1 MNQESYQ
8 SDKHSATSHR
18 IFPLNNSLFAVRSWC
33 PKHEDAMFFRTKTS
47 GPRSYL
53 QIVENRW
60 EDGRPRQRVIAT
72 LGRLDQLQQSGQL
85 DALLVSGARLT
96 QSVLLLSA
104 HAQGQLPTITTRRIG
119 PALVF
124 ERLWRETGCQP
135 ASEQLLH
142 GRRFECDVE
151 RAAFLTVL
159 HRLCAPGSDRAA
171 DKWRTDYQIEGCDGV
186 QLHHLYRVMA
196 WLGEELPQD
205 QQQGKTPFA
214 PRCIKDRIEEELF
227 AHRRDLF
234 TDLQLVFFDTT
245 TLYFE
250 GDGGDDLG
258 QRGFS
263 KDHRPD
269 LYQMVVGAVLDGQG
283 RPICCELWPGNTT
296 DVTTLIP
303 VVDRLRSRFG
313 VRRICIVADRGM
325 ISQETIA
332 ALEQPGRNWQYILG
346 ARMRSQNEV
355 KDEVLSRAGRY
366 RVVHPPRVQSDDP
379 SPLKVKEVWVDDRR
393 YIVCL
398 NEDEA
403 RRDAADREAIVA
415 ALREQLRRGD
425 KALVGNKG
433 YRRYR
438 GGGGPDHFQVD
449 EAKIAEDARYD
460 GKWVLRTNTD
470 LDSAE
475 VALQSKQLSMVEQ
488 RFRSCKALLQTR
500 PIYHRCDET
509 IRGHVF
515 CSFLALVLRQEL
527 QARLEERGHAFEWAD
542 VIADLDRLQMVEVEQ
557 EGKRFLLRSDV
568 QGTCGKVFQ
577 TVGVAIPPTVQ
588 QASPTAPGGDTAHS
602 ATPPD

>member
-1 MNQESYQ
+1 
-8 SDKHSATSHR
+8 
-18 IFPLNNSLFAVRSWC
+18 
-33 PKHEDAMFFRTKTS
+33 MFFRTKTS

-85 DALLVSGARLT
+85 DALLVSGARLA

-104 HAQGQLPTITTRRIG
+104 HAKGQLPTITTRRIG
-119 PALVF
+119 PALIF
-124 ERLWRETGCQP
+124 ERLWRETGCQRVI
-135 ASEQLLH
+135 EQLLD
-142 GRRFECDVE
+142 GRRFEFDVA
-151 RAAFLTVL
+151 RAVFLTVL
-159 HRLCAPGSDRAA
+159 HRLFAPGSDRAA
-171 DKWRTDYQIEGCDGV
+171 DKWRADYQIDGCELL
-186 QLHHLYRVMA
+186 QLYHLYRAMA
-196 WLGEELPQD
+196 WLGEELPD
-205 QQQGKTPFA
+205 GQQKDKTPFA
-214 PRCIKDRIEEELF
+214 PRCVKDRIEEALF

-245 TLYFE
+245 SISFE
-250 GDGGDDLG
+250 GNGGEDIG

-313 VRRICIVADRGM
+313 VRRVCIVADRGM

-332 ALEQPGRNWQYILG
+332 ALEQDERGWQYILG

-366 RVVHPPRVQSDDP
+366 RVVHPKRVQSDDP
-379 SPLKVKEVWVDDRR
+379 SPLKVKEVWVGDHR
-393 YIVCL
+393 YVVCL

-403 RRDAADREAIVA
+403 RKDAADREAIVA
-415 ALREQLRRGD
+415 SLREKLEAGE
-425 KALVGNKG
+425 KSLVGNKG
-433 YRRYR
+433 YRRYLAAT
-438 GGGGPDHFQVD
+438 GPDHFQID
-449 EAKIAEDARYD
+449 EAKIEEEARYD
-460 GKWVLRTNTD
+460 GKWVLRTNMD
-470 LDSAE
+470 LDTAE
-475 VALQSKQLSMVEQ
+475 VALQYKRLWMVEAW
-488 RFRSCKALLQTR
+488 FRSSKTLLQTR
-500 PIYHRCDET
+500 PIYHKCDET

-527 QARLEERGHAFEWAD
+527 EARLAKDGHEFEWAD
-542 VIADLDRLQMVEVEQ
+542 VIQDLDRLQMVEVEQ
-557 EGKRFLLRSDV
+557 DGKRFLLRSEV
-568 QGTCGKVFQ
+568 QGTCGSVFRAA
-577 TVGVAIPPTVQ
+577 GVAVPPTVQ
-588 QASPTAPGGDTAHS
+588 QARPDPAASEPDPG
-602 ATPPD
+602 ATPRM

>member
-1 MNQESYQ
+1 
-8 SDKHSATSHR
+8 
-18 IFPLNNSLFAVRSWC
+18 
-33 PKHEDAMFFRTKTS
+33 MFFRIKTS
-47 GPRSYL
+47 GPRTYL

-60 EDGRPRQRVIAT
+60 EGGRTRQRVIAT
-72 LGRLDQLQQSGQL
+72 LGRLDQLQQSGRL
-85 DALLVSGARLT
+85 DALLVSGARLA

-119 PALVF
+119 PALIF
-124 ERLWRETGCQP
+124 QRLWQQTGCQP
-135 ASEQLLH
+135 VIEQLLH
-142 GRRFECDVE
+142 GRRFEFDVE
-151 RAAFLTVL
+151 RAIFLTVL
-159 HRLCAPGSDRAA
+159 HRLFDPGSDRAA
-171 DKWRTDYQIEGCDGV
+171 DKWKADYQIEGCDPL
-186 QLHHLYRVMA
+186 QLHHLYRAMA
-196 WLGEELPQD
+196 WLGEELPHD
-205 QQQGKTPFA
+205 QQTGKTPFA

-245 TLYFE
+245 SIYFE
-250 GDGGDDLG
+250 GNGGEDLG

-283 RPICCELWPGNTT
+283 RPLCCELWPGNTT

-313 VRRICIVADRGM
+313 VRRVCIVADRGM
-325 ISQETIA
+325 ISQETIE
-332 ALEQPGRNWQYILG
+332 ALEQPGRGWQYILG

-355 KDEVLSRAGRY
+355 KDEVLGRAGRY
-366 RVVHPPRVQSDDP
+366 RVVHPKRVERNDP
-379 SPLKVKEVWVDDRR
+379 SPLKVKEVWVEERR

-403 RRDAADREAIVA
+403 RKDAADREAIVA
-415 ALREQLRRGD
+415 SLREQLRSGD
-425 KALVGNKG
+425 KSLVGNRG
-433 YRRYR
+433 YRRYLSD
-438 GGGGPDHFQVD
+438 GGPDRFRID
-449 EAKIAEDARYD
+449 EAKITEDARYD

-470 LDSAE
+470 LDAAE
-475 VALQSKQLSMVEQ
+475 VALQYKQLGMVEHW
-488 RFRSCKALLQTR
+488 FRSCKSLLRTR

-527 QARLEERGHAFEWAD
+527 QARLEERGHEFEWAD
-542 VIADLDRLQMVEVEQ
+542 VLQDLDRLQMVEVEQ
-557 EGKRFLLRSDV
+557 DGKQFWLRSEV

-577 TVGVAIPPTVQ
+577 AVGVAVPPTVQ
-588 QASPTAPGGDTAHS
+588 QVSPTTPGRDAAPG
-602 ATPPD
+602 ATPLG